1 MEKHKTNFSEN
12 RKIASKSTIVGN
24 NENIMS
30 VDKLVSEESNTF
42 FQNAFKTLN
51 ITGTLYLKNDAT

>member
-1 MEKHKTNFSEN
+1 MEKHTTNFSEN

-24 NENIMS
+24 TENIMS

-51 ITGTLYLKNDAT
+51 MTGNLYLKNDAT